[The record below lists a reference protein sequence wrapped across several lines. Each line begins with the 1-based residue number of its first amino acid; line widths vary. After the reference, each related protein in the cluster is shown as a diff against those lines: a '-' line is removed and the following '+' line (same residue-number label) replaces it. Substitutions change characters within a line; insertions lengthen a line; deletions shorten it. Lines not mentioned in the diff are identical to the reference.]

1 MIMNDAMLTVF
12 YSAMILKRKEEPTLE
27 IEQRGEDN
35 DNAWVPIIR
44 VHHPHIIIAIAVF
57 RNHLPREID
66 CKGVFTSTPAVV
78 ATCTVVSI
86 EKLWSCFSVC
96 VIWCKWRYNTAITL
110 YKCKNNAITYV
121 CVLGDG
127 SSMQPDW

>member
-1 MIMNDAMLTVF
+1 MLTVF
-12 YSAMILKRKEEPTLE
+12 YSAMILKRKGEPTLE
-27 IEQRGEDN
+27 QEEDN

-78 ATCTVVSI
+78 ATCTVVYI
-86 EKLWSCFSVC
+86 EKLWSCLYLSVSSDAND
-96 VIWCKWRYNTAITL
+96 VTTL
-110 YKCKNNAITYV
+110 
-121 CVLGDG
+121 
-127 SSMQPDW
+127 Q